1 MNQISIGQ
9 SSIIAAVFSLTG
21 ATLASSS
28 PVASTAPPQSLQ
40 PSTLKE
46 TDFPNM
52 GKYQLA
58 QVVSENCRQVSA
70 SSGVYVRREPTVYST
85 ALGIIGGGRYVTVAP
100 GGTSNWVPIS
110 APLKGYVFRN
120 FLTSCQSAP
129 PPPSNCRQVSSAR
142 GGLSVRQNPSINSA
156 IVGKVVNGRYV
167 TIQNSGANGWVPIS
181 VPLQGYV
188 SADYLVYCADPS

>member
-1 MNQISIGQ
+1 
-9 SSIIAAVFSLTG
+9 
-21 ATLASSS
+21 
-28 PVASTAPPQSLQ
+28 
-40 PSTLKE
+40 
-46 TDFPNM
+46 M

-100 GGTSNWVPIS
+100 GGTTDWVPIS

-129 PPPSNCRQVSSAR
+129 PPPSNCRQVSSAS
-142 GGLSVRQNPSINSA
+142 GGLNVRQNPSINSA
-156 IVGKVVNGRYV
+156 IVGKVVNRRYV

-188 SADYLVYCADPS
+188 SADYLTYCS